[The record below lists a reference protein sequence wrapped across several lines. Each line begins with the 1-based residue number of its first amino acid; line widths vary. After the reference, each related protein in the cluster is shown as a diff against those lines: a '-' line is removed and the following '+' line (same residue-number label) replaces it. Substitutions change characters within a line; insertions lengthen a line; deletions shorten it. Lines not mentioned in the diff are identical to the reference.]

1 MLATKNT
8 ARKRRGGKL
17 LRLAATGLLVTL
29 TACSPPGPKAL
40 LDGERLYRSG
50 AYSEALDRFLV
61 ASELLPANAHA
72 WNYLGLAYHALN
84 KAPEARQAYGQA
96 ITRDRNLAIARF
108 NLGCLLLETGD
119 YPSAVNEL
127 TTFTVLQPQSEPG
140 FVKLAEAQLKNHA
153 IDQAEV
159 SLRKAL
165 QLNPRNPESL
175 SNLGWVLVQK
185 RRVRDAYNQFLA
197 AIQADPKYA
206 PALVNLAVVSQQMNN
221 RPLAIKAYRDYLQ
234 TKVEPHMPGADLV
247 KAWIAQLEFE
257 MQPPKP
263 APMPTVVPPAPA
275 SGVNSRL
282 PLTSASNRVVIAA
295 SPAPTVPSTAPVSTV
310 AKAPAPTNQPVAS
323 AVRPASTAVIPAPAP
338 AKPAATNPPALAAK
352 PPSVNPTA
360 APSLAQRA
368 PAPLPPEV
376 KPEAKPLA
384 VESPKPTSEPKPT
397 LVTND
402 PKPAVPA
409 PASVETPKSVAS
421 APDASI
427 AKPAKV
433 VESPAPPPS
442 NSKPVAVVSPAQ
454 ETVVRPA
461 EVAIAPPPPRSA
473 PAVTNVVANAAAADG
488 KPAEKGGF
496 WQRMNPGKWFGT
508 TEKPAE
514 KKPTPLVGTAPSG
527 VARSS
532 APAVAAAPSI
542 APAKASER
550 AGVSL
555 PEVAVKVEPK
565 GPRYVSR
572 LNGRPRAGDREK
584 AGQEL
589 AAGMQAYGK
598 ARLPEALEAY
608 KRAAAADP
616 SFYDAQYH
624 LGVASMESGDVNSA
638 LGAYEAAVT
647 LDPEAI
653 PSRYNFALAL
663 RKAGLPIDA
672 AEQARAL
679 LKHNPSEVR
688 AHLLLANLASFELGP
703 SPQAREHYLKVLE
716 LDPRHPQAAVIR
728 SWLATHP

>member
-8 ARKRRGGKL
+8 ARKPRAGKL

-72 WNYLGLAYHALN
+72 WNYLGLAYHAL
-84 KAPEARQAYGQA
+84 KKTPEARQAYGQA
-96 ITRDRNLAIARF
+96 INRDRNLAIARF

-263 APMPTVVPPAPA
+263 APLPTGVPPAPA

-282 PLTSASNRVVIAA
+282 PLTSASNRVVIAS
-295 SPAPTVPSTAPVSTV
+295 SPAPTVPSPASVSTV
-310 AKAPAPTNQPVAS
+310 AKVPAPTNQPVAS
-323 AVRPASTAVIPAPAP
+323 VARPAPAP
-338 AKPAATNPPALAAK
+338 ATVIPVPAPAK
-352 PPSVNPTA
+352 PPTAPTSV
-360 APSLAQRA
+360 AQRA
-368 PAPLPPEV
+368 PAPVPPEV
-376 KPEAKPLA
+376 KPEARPPA

-397 LVTND
+397 LVTNEA
-402 PKPAVPA
+402 KPAVPT
-409 PASVETPKSVAS
+409 PASVENARTVAS

-427 AKPAKV
+427 AKPAKA
-433 VESPAPPPS
+433 VESPVPPS
-442 NSKPVAVVSPAQ
+442 SNAKPVAAVAPAQ
-454 ETVVRPA
+454 ETTVRPV
-461 EVAIAPPPPRSA
+461 EVAVAPQPRPA
-473 PAVTNVVANAAAADG
+473 PAVTNVVANAATLDS
-488 KPAEKGGF
+488 KSAEKGGF

-514 KKPTPLVGTAPSG
+514 KKPTPLAGKDASG
-527 VARSS
+527 ALRSS
-532 APAVAAAPSI
+532 APTVAAPPPV

-572 LNGRPRAGDREK
+572 LNGKPRVGDREK

-638 LGAYEAAVT
+638 LGAYEAAVI